1 MDELDRLTEQ
11 LCRRLF
17 VEVEASAR
25 HVHVTQEQALRL
37 FGHDLMQERPLS
49 QPGQYLAQE
58 RVSILGPKGKLD
70 GVAVLGPC
78 RSEGQ
83 AELSLTDGRALG
95 ISLPIRLSGDVKG
108 TPGITLVGPNG
119 TVELSCG
126 ALAAKRHIHMTP
138 EDAALQQVRDGQ
150 LVSLR
155 MLTKRPL
162 IFEDVVIR
170 VSPDFQTYAHLDYDE
185 ANACGLHRGD
195 LGMILP

>member
-37 FGHDLMQERPLS
+37 FGHELTQARPLS
-49 QPGQYLAQE
+49 QPGQYLARE

-78 RSEGQ
+78 RPEGQ
-83 AELSLTDGRALG
+83 AELSLTDGRILG
-95 ISLPIRLSGDVKG
+95 IRLPVRLSGSVED
-108 TPGITLVGPNG
+108 TPGLTLIGPNG
-119 TVELSCG
+119 TVEMSCG
-126 ALAAKRHIHMTP
+126 AIAAKRHIHITP
-138 EDAALQQVRDGQ
+138 EDAELQKVRDGQ

-155 MLTKRPL
+155 MLTERPL
-162 IFEDVVIR
+162 VFEDVVVR
-170 VSPDFQTYAHLDYDE
+170 VSSDFRTYAHLD
-185 ANACGLHRGD
+185 
-195 LGMILP
+195 

>member
-37 FGHDLMQERPLS
+37 FGHELTQARPLS
-49 QPGQYLAQE
+49 QPGQYLARE

-78 RSEGQ
+78 RPEGQ
-83 AELSLTDGRALG
+83 AELSLTDGRILG
-95 ISLPIRLSGDVKG
+95 IRLPVRLSGSVED
-108 TPGITLVGPNG
+108 TPGLTLIGPNG
-119 TVELSCG
+119 TVEMSCG
-126 ALAAKRHIHMTP
+126 AIAAKRHIHITP
-138 EDAALQQVRDGQ
+138 EDAELQKVRDGQ

-155 MLTKRPL
+155 MLTERPL
-162 IFEDVVIR
+162 VFEDVVVR
-170 VSPDFQTYAHLDYDE
+170 VSSDFRTYAHLDYDE
-185 ANACGLHRGD
+185 ANACALHQGD
-195 LGMILP
+195 LGMILR